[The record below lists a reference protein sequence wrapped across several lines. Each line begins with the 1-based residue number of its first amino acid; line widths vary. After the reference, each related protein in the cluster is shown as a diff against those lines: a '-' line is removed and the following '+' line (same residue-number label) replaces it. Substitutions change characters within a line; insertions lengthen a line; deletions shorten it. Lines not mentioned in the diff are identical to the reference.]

1 MRTSLHDSKSV
12 VPTGGGRTNEVHLI
26 HTGSMVLNSALR
38 VGIITSS
45 FNQGEY
51 IRDTLEKVWRQSSP
65 LVQHL
70 VMDGGSTDETLDVL
84 DEYKEAHLS

>member
-1 MRTSLHDSKSV
+1 MRISE
-12 VPTGGGRTNEVHLI
+12 P
-26 HTGSMVLNSALR
+26 R

-51 IRDTLEKVWRQSSP
+51 IRDTLESVWRQSSP
-65 LVQHL
+65 SVQHL